1 VSVRSSLLRQYMA
14 FIGGLVVVLS
24 AAAFLITTL
33 VTRNGLEDLFR
44 SRLERAAVVFE
55 QYTQANRLARE
66 NELETLLTS
75 PRFLAAIETADPET
89 IAREVP
95 THGLLAEADA
105 VSIVDPTGA
114 VLFAAPDA
122 GEEIARRFPAS
133 AGEIPSLTRTTDG
146 LVLEVASARIVANN
160 GSTLGWIRLGRR
172 LDGRYDDDLERLT
185 GFDVVLGLDGREI
198 GHSDSP
204 LLVAEGAAAACLA
217 IAPGAVE
224 RVHLGGTDVLAL
236 RADESDDGLCV
247 VFVGS
252 AERAIAPTM
261 ADIRRLLLLM
271 AVAGSALAMAVVW
284 AFTSRRIG
292 RRVGDLVHDAER
304 IAAGDLDF
312 TVRPGAADELGD
324 LAVAFEGMRSQ
335 LRRSRNDLEAA
346 HRAQLGGERM
356 AAIGQMATGIIH
368 DFKNPMSVIQGTAEL
383 IRQRDPANEK
393 LDRQCRTIGR
403 QVDRMLAL
411 TRDLLEFAKGR
422 TELHVEVVRLA
433 AWLEEV
439 GGGHLETYRRQG
451 VRLTLDGPAD
461 ACVLLDR
468 ERMQRV
474 VDNVLTN
481 AREVSKPGDTVR
493 LRWFVDERGDV
504 VVEIQDEGPGVPP
517 DLLDKI
523 FDPFVTSG
531 KENGSG
537 LGLAISRKIVEDH
550 GARIGA
556 SNGPGKGAR
565 FRIVFPSKMHVNGG
579 EVPVE
584 QGVAQC

>member
-1 VSVRSSLLRQYMA
+1 MA

-24 AAAFLITTL
+24 AGAFLITTHL
-33 VTRNGLEDLFR
+33 TRNGLAELFR

-66 NELETLLTS
+66 SELETLLTS

-89 IAREVP
+89 VAREVP
-95 THGLLAEADA
+95 THGPLAEADA
-105 VSIVDPTGA
+105 VAIVDGRGA
-114 VLFAAPDA
+114 LLFATPGG
-122 GEEIARRFPAS
+122 GEEVARRFP
-133 AGEIPSLTRTTDG
+133 GGVEEVPSLARTADG
-146 LVLEVASARIVANN
+146 HVLQMSAARIVANN

-172 LDGRYDDDLERLT
+172 FDGRYDDDLERLT

-204 LLVAEGAAAACLA
+204 LLARAGAAACLA

-224 RVHLGGTDVLAL
+224 LLELGGMDVLAF
-236 RADESDDGLCV
+236 RVDEDAGVCV
-247 VFVGS
+247 VFIGS
-252 AERAIAPTM
+252 AEQAIAPTM
-261 ADIRRLLLLM
+261 TDISRWLLVM
-271 AVAGSALAMAVVW
+271 AVIGSALAMAVLW
-284 AFTSRRIG
+284 IFTSQRIG

-312 TVRPGAADELGD
+312 TVRRGAPDELGD
-324 LAVAFEGMRSQ
+324 LAEAFEGMRAE
-335 LRRSRNDLEAA
+335 LRRSRDELEAA

-383 IRQRDPANEK
+383 IRQRDPGNEK

-422 TELHVEVVRLA
+422 TELHVEVVCLA
-433 AWLEEV
+433 QWLQEV
-439 GGGHLETYRRQG
+439 GGGHLESYGRQG
-451 VRLTLDGPAD
+451 ARLAVEGPAD
-461 ACVLLDR
+461 TCVLLDR

-493 LRWFVDERGDV
+493 LRWLVDRSGDV
-504 VVEIQDEGPGVPP
+504 VVEIHDEGPGIPSSV
-517 DLLDKI
+517 LDKI

-531 KENGSG
+531 KDNGSG

-550 GARIGA
+550 GARIEA
-556 SNGPGKGAR
+556 SNDAEKGAR
-565 FRIVFPSKMHVNGG
+565 FRIVFPAKMHVSGG
-579 EVPVE
+579 EVPAE

>member
-1 VSVRSSLLRQYMA
+1 MA

-24 AAAFLITTL
+24 AGAFLITTH
-33 VTRNGLEDLFR
+33 VTRNGLEELFR

-66 NELETLLTS
+66 SELETLLTS
-75 PRFLAAIETADPET
+75 PRFLAAIETADRET

-95 THGLLAEADA
+95 THGLLADADA
-105 VSIVDPTGA
+105 VSIVDAAGT
-114 VLFAAPDA
+114 VLFATAGA
-122 GEEIARRFPAS
+122 GEELARRFPGGES
-133 AGEIPSLTRTTDG
+133 EIPSLARTAEG
-146 LVLEVASARIVANN
+146 LMLEVASAPIVANN
-160 GSTLGWIRLGRR
+160 GNTLGWLSLGRG
-172 LDGRYDDDLERLT
+172 LEGHYDDDLERLT
-185 GFDVVLGLDGREI
+185 GFDVVLGLEGREI
-198 GHSDSP
+198 GRSDSP
-204 LLVAEGAAAACLA
+204 LLVQAGAAGACLA
-217 IAPGAVE
+217 IPPGSVK
-224 RVHLGGTDVLAL
+224 RLDLGGMDVLAF
-236 RADESDDGLCV
+236 RVDEEDAGLCV

-252 AERAIAPTM
+252 AEQAIAPTM
-261 ADIRRLLLLM
+261 ADIRRLLLGM
-271 AVAGSALAMAVVW
+271 AATGSGVAMAVVW
-284 AFTSRRIG
+284 IFTSRRIG

-312 TVRPGAADELGD
+312 TVRRGAPDELGD
-324 LAVAFEGMRSQ
+324 LAEAFEGMRAE
-335 LRRSRNDLEAA
+335 LRRSRDELEAA

-383 IRQRDPANEK
+383 IRQRDPGNEK

-433 AWLEEV
+433 QWLQEV
-439 GGGHLETYRRQG
+439 GGGHLESYGRQG
-451 VRLTLDGPAD
+451 ARLAVEGPAD
-461 ACVLLDR
+461 TCVLLDR

-493 LRWFVDERGDV
+493 LRWLVDRSGDV
-504 VVEIQDEGPGVPP
+504 VVEIHDEGPGIPSAV
-517 DLLDKI
+517 LDKI

-550 GARIGA
+550 GARIEA
-556 SNGPGKGAR
+556 SNDAEKGAR
-565 FRIVFPSKMHVNGG
+565 FRIVFPAKMHVSGG